1 MKKNDYAAAKEYA
14 QRSISIDINFAPGYY
29 YLALVRKAEK
39 DYDEAIECMKR
50 AVMYDLNNAEYY
62 AEMSKI
68 YQQKDDI
75 KTALEYANEASSI
88 DNSTKYTVL
97 YSELAALNRKR
108 SND

>member
-1 MKKNDYAAAKEYA
+1 
-14 QRSISIDINFAPGYY
+14 
-29 YLALVRKAEK
+29 
-39 DYDEAIECMKR
+39 MKR

-62 AEMSKI
+62 AEVSKI

-88 DNSTKYTVL
+88 DNSTKYKVL

-108 SND
+108 GNDEKLCSKKITL